1 MNAPRSSF
9 FGKYRL
15 LLTGI
20 AVFFVLSVGIFGL
33 NYILSVQ
40 IASDGSRIRD
50 SGAIRG
56 LTQQHAKAIF
66 SLSRENAADEMMQ
79 TSQAQI
85 SESSA
90 ALEEALARSLG
101 AARAANVAAELELL
115 AKFEKYWRPLAEA
128 SKLVDARPDP
138 DAGDIAAVLNRSN
151 ANNVRLMQM
160 ADDLTQLIESAAAK
174 RARDL
179 SLIQTVAIVLAS
191 INFLFI
197 VVYTLRSL
205 RRSDDLAEQARRETE
220 QIMATVREG
229 LFLIDRSG
237 AVGSQRSRFLAK
249 AFPHALP
256 AGTNFLDVLAPMVST
271 ETIKSAREYVGLL
284 FNKRVKASLLKS
296 LNPLNRVEIV
306 DASDGGRPAVY
317 LSFDFSPV
325 SGGGNEGVTALLVS
339 AVDITQQVTLE
350 HELEQAEERAQNEM
364 RLLVSIL
371 ENDPA
376 VVSTF
381 LANAMLSLGSIN
393 EELRDIKSGPGS
405 YNMLINRIFRSV
417 HSVKGE
423 AAALSLETISG
434 RAHQFEETLSGLRKR
449 LDLRGEDLI
458 AVATNI
464 GQLLEELSK
473 VRVIVERIGVFGT
486 ESSREGNGA
495 EEDIHHTLQR
505 IQRLTLAVAADL
517 GKQVRVETS
526 VSPLGPLPDSFRRL
540 INEGLPQ
547 LVRNAVAH
555 GIEPATERIKSGKPA
570 EGQVRIEVRHGEAG
584 GLELVVTDDGRGI
597 DPIDLRHKLMTTGR
611 FNAQDIAAMT
621 DRQVVGTIFQ
631 PGVSTIEEA
640 HQHAGRGV
648 GLDLLVNLAKETGA
662 RLKLASSPATH
673 TRFTLQWSPA
683 T

>member
-1 MNAPRSSF
+1 MIASAPNF
-9 FGKYRL
+9 FGRYRL
-15 LLTGI
+15 LLAGI

-50 SGAIRG
+50 SGSIRG

-66 SLSRENAADEMMQ
+66 SLSREHAAGEMIQ

-90 ALEEALARSLG
+90 ALEEALARSL
-101 AARAANVAAELELL
+101 ASARRANVAAELELL
-115 AKFEKYWRPLAEA
+115 TKFEKFWRPLAEA
-128 SKLVDARPDP
+128 SKLVDTRPDP
-138 DAGDIAAVLNRSN
+138 DAGDIAAALNRSN

-160 ADDLTQLIESAAAK
+160 ADDLTQLIESAAAA
-174 RARDL
+174 RARNL
-179 SLIQTVAIVLAS
+179 TLIQTVAIVLAS
-191 INFLFI
+191 VNFLFI
-197 VVYTLRSL
+197 VIYTLRSL

-229 LFLIDRSG
+229 LFLIDRNGS
-237 AVGSQRSRFLAK
+237 VGRQRSRFLER
-249 AFPHALP
+249 AFPHPLP
-256 AGTNFLDVLAPMVST
+256 PGSQFLDVLTPMVSA

-284 FNKRVKASLLKS
+284 FNRRVKASLLKS
-296 LNPLNRVEIV
+296 LNPLSRVEIV
-306 DASDGGRPAVY
+306 NASDSAKPAVH

-325 SGGGNEGVTALLVS
+325 FSSGEESVTALLVS

-350 HELEQAEERAQNEM
+350 RELELAEERAQNEM

-381 LANAMLSLGSIN
+381 IANAMVSLGSIN
-393 EELRDIKSGPGS
+393 DELRDIKSGPGS

-434 RAHQFEETLSGLRKR
+434 RAHQFEEILSGLRKR

-473 VRVIVERIGVFGT
+473 VLAIVERIGAYGT
-486 ESSREGNGA
+486 ETAREGHAA

-555 GIEPATERIKSGKPA
+555 GIEPVTERIKSGKPA

-597 DPIDLRHKLMTTGR
+597 DPIDLRHKLVTTGR

-621 DRQVVGTIFQ
+621 DREVVGTIFQ
-631 PGVSTIEEA
+631 PGVSTIDEA
-640 HQHAGRGV
+640 NLHAGRGV
-648 GLDLLVNLAKETGA
+648 GLDLLLNLAKETGA
-662 RLKLASSPATH
+662 RLKLASSPTTH